1 MTQGRRYVSPKRE
14 AQAAATREAILEAFA
29 EQLSQPDRSTLSP
42 SEAAQRAGVSV
53 RTVHLHFPNQDDQ
66 IVAIGEWFDRH
77 FYPNGV
83 QLASGPDDLARYFH
97 DIHENAM
104 KSPLTRA
111 LATAPSPVWQQIR
124 QGRRAARL
132 DAIRRAV
139 AAIGA
144 PKRAT
149 EDATAMLLS
158 LSGADAAWPLH
169 DSYGLPLQ
177 RIPDVIANTVQLIV
191 DQLQAQAAQRPTA
204 RHSMARTPK
213 PAAGTVACD
222 ARHDHDDEPKRGR

>member
-1 MTQGRRYVSPKRE
+1 M
-14 AQAAATREAILEAFA
+14 
-29 EQLSQPDRSTLSP
+29 
-42 SEAAQRAGVSV
+42 
-53 RTVHLHFPNQDDQ
+53 
-66 IVAIGEWFDRH
+66 
-77 FYPNGV
+77 
-83 QLASGPDDLARYFH
+83 
-97 DIHENAM
+97 
-104 KSPLTRA
+104 
-111 LATAPSPVWQQIR
+111 
-124 QGRRAARL
+124 
-132 DAIRRAV
+132 

-169 DSYGLPLQ
+169 DSYGLPIE

-191 DQLQAQAAQRPTA
+191 DQLHAQAAQRPTA

-213 PAAGTVACD
+213 PAAATVACD